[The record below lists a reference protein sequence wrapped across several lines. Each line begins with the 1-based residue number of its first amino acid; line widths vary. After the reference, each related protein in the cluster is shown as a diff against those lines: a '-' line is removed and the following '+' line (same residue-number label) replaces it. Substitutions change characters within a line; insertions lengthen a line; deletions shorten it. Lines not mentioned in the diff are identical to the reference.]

1 MICKLSGRSLSCL
14 AVCLSLLV
22 GCGESQIA
30 LTPVA
35 GVVTYKGQPLAEAQ
49 LTFMSADE
57 KQNVP
62 IGSATT
68 NDKGEFK
75 ANVNGREGLAPG
87 EYVVGVIKTKSSGQ
101 QVDLSSPSSAEEAQ
115 RKMMEAIKQRQTPSD
130 ADKSSG
136 GPGPGQRKS
145 VDTSDSLIPVKYNNP
160 AQSTLK
166 ASIKKG
172 AAENLS
178 LKFDLND

>member
-75 ANVNGREGLAPG
+75 ARRSISVRP
-87 EYVVGVIKTKSSGQ
+87 VPPRKPSG
-101 QVDLSSPSSAEEAQ
+101 
-115 RKMMEAIKQRQTPSD
+115 K
-130 ADKSSG
+130 
-136 GPGPGQRKS
+136 
-145 VDTSDSLIPVKYNNP
+145 
-160 AQSTLK
+160 
-166 ASIKKG
+166 
-172 AAENLS
+172 
-178 LKFDLND
+178 

>member
-136 GPGPGQRKS
+136 GPGPGQMKS

-172 AAENLS
+172 AAENLT